1 MLKGIETEIDEI
13 KVQGQEGVT
22 KPTSFLFQLL
32 NKAGVNFAKKGYIFE
47 IIQRLLQYFG
57 AQTPNPRH
65 HNGASLGKFYD
76 FLQVVFFL
84 FILFNSLKKI
94 NYFKN

>member
-1 MLKGIETEIDEI
+1 MLKAIETEIDEI
-13 KVQGQEGVT
+13 KVQGQEGIT
-22 KPTSFLFQLL
+22 KQTTFLFQLL
-32 NKAGVNFAKKGYIFE
+32 NKAGINFSKKGYIFE

-76 FLQVVFFL
+76 FLQV
-84 FILFNSLKKI
+84 ILLNF
-94 NYFKN
+94 